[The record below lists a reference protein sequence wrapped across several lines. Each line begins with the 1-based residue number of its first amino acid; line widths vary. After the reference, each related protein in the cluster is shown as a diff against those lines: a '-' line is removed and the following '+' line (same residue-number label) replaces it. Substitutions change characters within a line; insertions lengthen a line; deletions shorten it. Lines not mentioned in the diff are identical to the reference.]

1 MQPITPANT
10 RAALQTTCQC
20 AGKVEMARFIEDF
33 TACRLFVRERP
44 ALLTPPDGGRPK

>member
-10 RAALQTTCQC
+10 RATLQTTCQC

-33 TACRLFVRERP
+33 TACRRFALEPP
-44 ALLTPPDGGRPK
+44 ARLPPPDGGRPK